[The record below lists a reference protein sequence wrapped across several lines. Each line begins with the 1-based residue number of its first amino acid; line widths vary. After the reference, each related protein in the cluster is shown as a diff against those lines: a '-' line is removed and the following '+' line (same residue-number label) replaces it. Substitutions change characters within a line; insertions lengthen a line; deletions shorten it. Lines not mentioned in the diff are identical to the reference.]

1 MADARAGPSLGYFQM
16 TAGVLY
22 RLFIPTGSLDV
33 TKQIS
38 PAEEFLRPRL
48 DGIWWPGAYILL
60 LIIGYYV
67 IRSVVRELL
76 KRPDLALARPELHVN
91 TFSDLFD
98 GDFRYTAAFPSY
110 VHEWM

>member
-1 MADARAGPSLGYFQM
+1 MFKGPALADAKTGPFQTFKM

-38 PAEEFLRPRL
+38 PAEEFLRPRM

-76 KRPDLALARPELHVN
+76 KGPALLWQGRALIGLH
-91 TFSDLFD
+91 F
-98 GDFRYTAAFPSY
+98 
-110 VHEWM
+110 